1 MLQRALLSV
10 KHRPYMLFLFIALAL
25 IVYSFFTLHQT
36 TDIHIYDTMLVIPT
50 SHICWLVS
58 FCFIAAAGLYACL
71 KRFLPSRALT
81 WAHILLTLLILFLV
95 VFFTDYYNNIY
106 NTGARQKNYY
116 YINTSEVAY
125 RWLILFLLGAQLIFS
140 GHLFWGIARY
150 IIKKQ

>member
-10 KHRPYMLFLFIALAL
+10 KRRPYLLFLFIALAL
-25 IVYSFFTLHQT
+25 IVYPFFTLHQT

-58 FCFIAAAGLYACL
+58 FCFIAAAGLYAGL
-71 KRFLPSRALT
+71 KHFLPSRALT

-95 VFFTDYYNNIY
+95 VFFADYY
-106 NTGARQKNYY
+106 NTGARQKTYY

-125 RWLILFLLGAQLIFS
+125 RWLILFLLGAQLIFA

-150 IIKKQ
+150 IIKKR